1 MTNLVTRFNKAAD
14 LNLAAVNYVAAV
26 NFAAAKYHFYK
37 NYIFDNTLPH
47 DNIFEPGA
55 DQPQIYALIS
65 LILFWN

>member
-14 LNLAAVNYVAAV
+14 LNLVAVNYVAAV

-47 DNIFEPGA
+47 DNIFELGA
-55 DQPQIYALIS
+55 D
-65 LILFWN
+65 